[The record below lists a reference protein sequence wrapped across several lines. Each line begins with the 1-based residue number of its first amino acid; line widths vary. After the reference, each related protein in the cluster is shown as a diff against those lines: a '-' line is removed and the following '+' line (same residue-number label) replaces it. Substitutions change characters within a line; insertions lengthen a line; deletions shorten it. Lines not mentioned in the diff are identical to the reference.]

1 MILFLG
7 LHIITLLIWCA
18 TLLYLPALIAG
29 IHTQQIAISEPGNKY
44 GSVARFLF
52 TFISTPAALL
62 AIITGTLVFLINHT
76 VEVWLIAKL
85 TLVVMLAVSHTLA
98 GLLLLHTQD
107 RNPKP
112 IQIWCKLLSV
122 LVALLMIAIVWT
134 VLAKPAAEVLP

>member
-1 MILFLG
+1 MIWFLG
-7 LHIITLLIWCA
+7 LHIMALLIWCA

-29 IHTQQIAISEPGNKY
+29 IHTRQIAISEPDNKY

-62 AIITGTLVFLINHT
+62 AIISGTLVFLIDHT

-85 TLVVMLAVSHTLA
+85 TLVVALTVNHTFA

-107 RNPKP
+107 RNLKP
-112 IQIWCKLLSV
+112 IQNWCKLLSGIV
-122 LVALLMIAIVWT
+122 SVLMIAIVWI